1 MIPTIKD
8 NIHNAMKL
16 KPIFILPIV
25 FALALALCIPFLI
38 PRGQSPVLEA
48 TEPATVPEET
58 EETVPPSGWEDAAT
72 EAPTEAP
79 TEEPTEAPTEAPTEQ
94 RDEYFTLTFVG
105 DCTFGATAAAWD
117 SAGGFVQVVGEDYS
131 YPFANVAQIFAD
143 DDFTLANLE
152 GPLTEEGEPQQ
163 REFVFRGLP
172 AYTAILEHVEAVTIA
187 NNHILDY
194 GYEGRNA
201 TKAALADAGIA
212 NGAREESFLYTTDS
226 GLTIGVYCDDF
237 AFDRAHIT
245 DSIAALREQGAEV
258 VVCAF
263 HWGVEQ
269 SYKPAQNEIDWAHIA
284 IDAGADIVAGHH
296 PHVLQPIELYNGGV
310 IFYSLGNFSFG
321 GNANP
326 SDMDTVILQQ
336 EIIRDAEGN
345 ISLGA
350 MSAIPCSVSSVSDR
364 NNYQPTPLAE
374 DSAAYERVMQK
385 LSGTWE

>member
-1 MIPTIKD
+1 
-8 NIHNAMKL
+8 MKL

-48 TEPATVPEET
+48 TEPTTVPEEMLET
-58 EETVPPSGWEDAAT
+58 EPLSGWEDAAT
-72 EAPTEAP
+72 EPPTGEATEDPTEP
-79 TEEPTEAPTEAPTEQ
+79 PTEAPTEQ

-105 DCTFGATAAAWD
+105 DCTFGATPSNWEN
-117 SAGGFVQVVGEDYS
+117 AGSFVQVVGENYS
-131 YPFANVAQIFAD
+131 YPFANVAQIFRD

-152 GPLTEEGEPQQ
+152 GPLTEEGEPLQK
-163 REFVFRGLP
+163 EFIFRGPP
-172 AYTAILEHVEAVTIA
+172 AYTAILENVEAVTVA

-201 TKAALADAGIA
+201 TKKTLAAAGIA
-212 NGAREESFLYTTDS
+212 CGAREESFLYTTDS
-226 GLTIGVYCDDF
+226 GLTVGVYCDDF

-245 DSIAALREQGAEV
+245 ETVAALREQGAEV

-263 HWGVEQ
+263 HWGEEQ

-296 PHVLQPIELYNGGV
+296 PHVLQPIELYKDGV

-326 SDMDTVILQQ
+326 SDMDTAILQQ
-336 EIIRDAEGN
+336 EIIRDTEGN
-345 ISLGA
+345 VSLGA
-350 MSAIPCSVSSVSDR
+350 MIAIPCSVSSVLDR

-374 DSAAYERVMQK
+374 GSDAYERVMQK

>member
-1 MIPTIKD
+1 
-8 NIHNAMKL
+8 MKL
-16 KPIFILPIV
+16 KPIFILPIA

-38 PRGQSPVLEA
+38 PREERPVLES
-48 TEPATVPEET
+48 TTSPTVPEET
-58 EETVPPSGWEDAAT
+58 VETEPPSGWEDAAT
-72 EAPTEAP
+72 EDATDRPTEPTEPPTEPPTEAP
-79 TEEPTEAPTEAPTEQ
+79 THD
-94 RDEYFTLTFVG
+94 RGEYFTLTFVG
-105 DCTFGATAAAWD
+105 DCTFGSTPTTWD
-117 SAGGFVQVVGEDYS
+117 NEGSFVQVVGEDYS

-152 GPLTEEGEPQQ
+152 GPLTEVGEPQQ
-163 REFVFRGLP
+163 REFVFRGSP
-172 AYTAILEHVEAVTIA
+172 AYTAILENVEAVTIA

-194 GYEGRNA
+194 GYEGRTA
-201 TKAALADAGIA
+201 TKEALKEAGIA
-212 NGAREESFLYTTDS
+212 CGAREESFLYTTAS

-245 DSIAALREQGAEV
+245 ESIAALREQGAEI

-269 SYKPAQNEIDWAHIA
+269 SYKPAQNEIDWAHVA

-296 PHVLQPIELYNGGV
+296 PHVLQPIEYYKDGV

-321 GNANP
+321 GNAGP

-336 EIIRDAEGN
+336 EVIRDAGGN
-345 ISLGA
+345 VSLGA
-350 MSAIPCSVSSVSDR
+350 LIAVPCSVSSVEGR

-374 DSAAYERVMQK
+374 GSDAYERVMQK
-385 LSGTWE
+385 LSGLWE